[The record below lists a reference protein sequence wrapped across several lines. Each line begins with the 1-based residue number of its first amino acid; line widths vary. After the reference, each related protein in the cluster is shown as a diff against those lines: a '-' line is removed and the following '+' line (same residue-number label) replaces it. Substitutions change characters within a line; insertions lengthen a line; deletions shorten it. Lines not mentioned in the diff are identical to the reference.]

1 MKSKLINKKALLMY
15 IPLFFA
21 CFLYL
26 FLSVM
31 GFVANKSANIC
42 ESKVNNAWINCL
54 DNKIIKEKSYQA
66 YNTSVNLGQIL
77 PNITLHYGKKSI
89 EVKNQNI
96 DKLSNVRKEI
106 VSGGMKSRVGAMN
119 FAFYNGFT
127 KEQAIY
133 YAFPELET
141 IISFIEKEL
150 FVPSEDA
157 KLNSIKN
164 TGNIYIT
171 EAKKGVKMN
180 KNKLFNDIFYI
191 FNNFFDNYDI
201 WVEKQDI
208 IYNIDSNAFKNNN
221 ILRGSFKTYYGSS
234 SSSRKNN
241 IRRALACFDGI
252 VLNPGET
259 LSFNSTTGARGE
271 DNGYEKAKI
280 IKNGTFVEEFGGGVC
295 QVSTTIYNSA
305 LLADLEIIEVHPH
318 SLPVSYIE
326 PCFDAMVNSG
336 SSDLVIKNNQAYP
349 IIFATC
355 DKNNYCLVNIYGP
368 RNNYQIVR
376 KSEKTEDLLQFT
388 KETTNNFSA
397 YGFSKPLMKG
407 ESKTISY
414 GKPGYKATGTLEYYK
429 EGVLVKTKKIRANTY
444 NPTKEVV
451 LVG

>member
-1 MKSKLINKKALLMY
+1 MKSNMINKKALLMY
-15 IPLFFA
+15 MPLFFA

-77 PNITLHYGKKSI
+77 PKITLHYGEKSI
-89 EVKNQNI
+89 QVKNQNI

-119 FAFYNGFT
+119 FAYYNGFT

-133 YAFPELET
+133 YAFPELAT
-141 IISFIEKEL
+141 IIGSIEKEL

-191 FNNFFDNYDI
+191 FNNFIDNYDI

-326 PCFDAMVNSG
+326 PCFDAMVN
-336 SSDLVIKNNQAYP
+336 
-349 IIFATC
+349 
-355 DKNNYCLVNIYGP
+355 
-368 RNNYQIVR
+368 
-376 KSEKTEDLLQFT
+376 
-388 KETTNNFSA
+388 
-397 YGFSKPLMKG
+397 
-407 ESKTISY
+407 
-414 GKPGYKATGTLEYYK
+414 
-429 EGVLVKTKKIRANTY
+429 
-444 NPTKEVV
+444 
-451 LVG
+451 

>member
-1 MKSKLINKKALLMY
+1 MKSNMINKKALLMY
-15 IPLFFA
+15 MPLFFA

-77 PNITLHYGKKSI
+77 PNITLHYGEKSI

-133 YAFPELET
+133 YAFPELAT
-141 IISFIEKEL
+141 IIGSIEKEL

-180 KNKLFNDIFYI
+180 KNKLIC
-191 FNNFFDNYDI
+191 
-201 WVEKQDI
+201 
-208 IYNIDSNAFKNNN
+208 
-221 ILRGSFKTYYGSS
+221 L
-234 SSSRKNN
+234 
-241 IRRALACFDGI
+241 IR
-252 VLNPGET
+252 
-259 LSFNSTTGARGE
+259 
-271 DNGYEKAKI
+271 
-280 IKNGTFVEEFGGGVC
+280 
-295 QVSTTIYNSA
+295 
-305 LLADLEIIEVHPH
+305 
-318 SLPVSYIE
+318 
-326 PCFDAMVNSG
+326 
-336 SSDLVIKNNQAYP
+336 
-349 IIFATC
+349 
-355 DKNNYCLVNIYGP
+355 
-368 RNNYQIVR
+368 
-376 KSEKTEDLLQFT
+376 
-388 KETTNNFSA
+388 
-397 YGFSKPLMKG
+397 
-407 ESKTISY
+407 
-414 GKPGYKATGTLEYYK
+414 YK
-429 EGVLVKTKKIRANTY
+429 
-444 NPTKEVV
+444 
-451 LVG
+451 